1 MTIRDRA
8 KELYLALKPTRPLGW
23 LALAAVAFVVVAGLY
38 LAGEG
43 ALSRWRDRR
52 TDAAIAER
60 DARIQDLERAVAERD
75 GRLAANAD
83 QMTAKDAELA
93 EKDAIIA
100 DLAAKGKQQD
110 ATVTDTG
117 TRYRDARSGA
127 RPSPRRTDADRDRD
141 LTDLYGQP
149 AP

>member
-8 KELYLALKPTRPLGW
+8 ESVYLALKPTRPLGW
-23 LALAAVAFVVVAGLY
+23 LALAVGTVVVVAGLY

-43 ALSRWRDRR
+43 VLSRYRDRR
-52 TDAAIAER
+52 TDAAIAEK
-60 DARIQDLERAVAERD
+60 DARIRELELKAAELD

-141 LTDLYGQP
+141 LTELYP
-149 AP
+149 TAP

>member
-8 KELYLALKPTRPLGW
+8 ESVYLALKPTRPLGW
-23 LALAAVAFVVVAGLY
+23 LALAVGTVVVVAGLY

-43 ALSRWRDRR
+43 VLSRYRDRR
-52 TDAAIAER
+52 TDAAIAEK
-60 DARIQDLERAVAERD
+60 DARIRELELKAAELD

-127 RPSPRRTDADRDRD
+127 RPGPRRTDADRDRD
-141 LTDLYGQP
+141 LTELYGQP